1 MSAQAPVGTTLALLE
16 RQLKTMSAVQARVHY
31 SMRQEFKLLKNIIR
45 DYTSDQYS
53 YVPNN
58 AGPTAKKSD
67 YDLVEVI
74 PVSDPNSATM
84 AQRVVQYQAVIQLAQ
99 GAPQIYDLPALHR
112 QMLEVLGI
120 KDAAKLVP
128 TIDDQTPKDPVSEN
142 MNALKGAPLK
152 AFIYQDHDAHI
163 AVHQSMMQD
172 PKIMGAIGQNPMA
185 QQINASLMA
194 HIAEHMGFK
203 YRREIENTLGV
214 PLPKPDEKLP
224 EDVEVELSRLV
235 AQAAAQLLQ
244 KDQAEVQAQQ
254 NQAAAQDPV
263 IQMQQA
269 ELQLKQQELAQ
280 EAQKDQAELALKA
293 QQQQIERERIEAE
306 TRREA
311 MRLAAKERG
320 EDKKTRTELMKE
332 AMKPKG

>member
-1 MSAQAPVGTTLALLE
+1 
-16 RQLKTMSAVQARVHY
+16 
-31 SMRQEFKLLKNIIR
+31 
-45 DYTSDQYS
+45 
-53 YVPNN
+53 
-58 AGPTAKKSD
+58 
-67 YDLVEVI
+67 
-74 PVSDPNSATM
+74 
-84 AQRVVQYQAVIQLAQ
+84 
-99 GAPQIYDLPALHR
+99 
-112 QMLEVLGI
+112 MLEVLGI

-203 YRREIENTLGV
+203 YRKDIENTLGV
-214 PLPKPDEKLP
+214 PLPKPEEKLP

-254 NQAAAQDPV
+254 NMAAAQDPV